1 MAKSVT
7 NAVLDAALEYVA
19 DAGDRLFVCSSE
31 PTNYTEAS
39 STYMLAQH
47 TMTEG
52 IAGADYATADGDT
65 SGRKLTVSQQADI
78 SITNTGTALHVAIAD
93 SVGTVLLIV
102 TTCTSQAL
110 TAGNTVTVPAFDME
124 IADPS

>member
-7 NAVLDAALEYVA
+7 DAVLDAALDHVA

-52 IAGADYATADGDT
+52 DGGGDYTIANGDT

-78 SITNTGTALHVAIAD
+78 SITNSGTAGHVCIAD

-110 TAGNTVTVPAFDME
+110 TSGNTVTVPAFDME